1 MASLLAHWAA
11 YLRHLGASFRPV
23 GLNGFLVDY
32 GIGAL
37 ELVAV
42 VPEVVS
48 FVDACAGLDA
58 SWDGPAVIVGRDPSA
73 AVQRSFRADGS
84 WSWIACSFQFGADGD
99 WCEAWAEA
107 GKSVPFR
114 KARYATRSMNPYE
127 HIGLRHDIEHLA
139 ATSRRCLV
147 LADES
152 DEAGRLGMAA
162 MFRRRSVEFLA
173 DAADRHVELL
183 AAWARDAEHAR
194 E

>member
-1 MASLLAHWAA
+1 MAPLLAHWAA
-11 YLRHLGASFRPV
+11 YLGHLGVSFRPV

-32 GIGAL
+32 GIGAP

-42 VPEVVS
+42 VPEVAS

-58 SWDGPAVIVGRDPSA
+58 SWDGPAVIVGQDPSV

-84 WSWIACSFQFGADGD
+84 WSWIACAYQFGPDDD
-99 WCEAWAEA
+99 WVTAWAKT
-107 GKSVPFR
+107 GKSAPV
-114 KARYATRSMNPYE
+114 ARTGYAPRSMNPYE
-127 HIGLRHDIEHLA
+127 HIGLRHDIQHLA

-152 DEAGRLGMAA
+152 DAAGRDGMAA

-173 DAADRHVELL
+173 DTADRHVELL
-183 AAWARDAEHAR
+183 AARARDAEAAR